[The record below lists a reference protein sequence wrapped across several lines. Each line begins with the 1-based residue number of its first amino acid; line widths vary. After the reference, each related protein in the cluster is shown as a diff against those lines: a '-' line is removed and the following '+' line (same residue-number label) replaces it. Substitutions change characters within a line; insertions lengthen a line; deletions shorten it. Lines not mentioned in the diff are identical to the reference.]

1 MPDINLDISPEKV
14 AWIIVRAREFEA
26 KVQPFN
32 ADAETAAEEHS
43 GILEDR
49 HFNPTLREMVGYI
62 RALNVDEQANL
73 VALTWIGRGT
83 YETEQ
88 WREALKR
95 ARDSTA
101 AEQYLLRTPLLAEH
115 LEAGLEAA
123 GFRAA
128 AIEDDVSRM

>member
-32 ADAETAAEEHS
+32 ADAETAAEEHG

-128 AIEDDVSRM
+128 ALEEDVSRM

>member
-14 AWIIVRAREFEA
+14 AWIIVRARDVEA

-49 HFNPTLREMVGYI
+49 HFNPTLREIVGYI

-128 AIEDDVSRM
+128 ALEEDVSRM

>member
-1 MPDINLDISPEKV
+1 MPDIDLDISPEKV
-14 AWIIVRAREFEA
+14 AWIIVRAREYEA

-32 ADAETAAEEHS
+32 ADEETSAEEHN

-49 HFNPTLREMVGYI
+49 HFNSTLREMVGYI
-62 RALNVDEQANL
+62 RALNDDELANL

-88 WREALKR
+88 WREALNR
-95 ARDSTA
+95 ARDNTA
-101 AEQYLLRTPLLAEH
+101 GEQYLLRTPLLAEH

-128 AIEDDVSRM
+128 ELEDDVSRM

>member
-14 AWIIVRAREFEA
+14 AWVIVRAREYEA

-32 ADAETAAEEHS
+32 ADQETAAEEHS

-49 HFNPTLREMVGYI
+49 HFNPTLREMVGFI

-73 VALTWIGRGT
+73 VALTWVGRGT
-83 YETEQ
+83 YDADQ
-88 WREALKR
+88 WSEALNR
-95 ARDSTA
+95 ARENTT

-123 GFRAA
+123 GIRAA
-128 AIEDDVSRM
+128 ELEDDLSRM

>member
-1 MPDINLDISPEKV
+1 MPDIELDISPEKV
-14 AWIIVRAREFEA
+14 AWIIVRAREYEA

-32 ADAETAAEEHS
+32 ADEETSAEEHN

-49 HFNPTLREMVGYI
+49 HFKSTLREMVGYI
-62 RALNVDEQANL
+62 RALNDDELANL

-88 WREALKR
+88 WREALNR
-95 ARDSTA
+95 ARDNTA
-101 AEQYLLRTPLLAEH
+101 GEQYLLRTPLLAEH

-128 AIEDDVSRM
+128 ELEDDVSRM

>member
-14 AWIIVRAREFEA
+14 AWVIVRAREYEA
-26 KVQPFN
+26 KVQPFD
-32 ADAETAAEEHS
+32 ADQETAAEEHS

-49 HFNPTLREMVGYI
+49 HFNPTLREMVGFI

-73 VALTWIGRGT
+73 VALTWVGRGT
-83 YETEQ
+83 YDADQ
-88 WREALKR
+88 WSEALNR
-95 ARDSTA
+95 ARENTT

-123 GFRAA
+123 GIRAA
-128 AIEDDVSRM
+128 ELEDDLSRM